1 MNEPTTRDA
10 DLTRARILDAAFG
23 LFVDHGFAAVT
34 MRELAEASGVTKSL
48 IHHHFGNK
56 EGLWDA
62 VKEMAFAR
70 YYEGQKDEL
79 EQAGDPDSNLLSN
92 SVVRY
97 FRFLAE
103 NPRVVRLFTWAHLEG
118 DSSCSHMDA
127 ELVGLGAE
135 RVRQAQQ
142 AGQLRDDVNPTH
154 VVTTF
159 INACTQWFAT
169 CEHHADWPGMGSNE
183 EYLEDFLKIFMR
195 GLQPD

>member
-1 MNEPTTRDA
+1 MTEPATRDA
-10 DLTRARILDAAFG
+10 ELTRARILEAAFER
-23 LFVDHGFAAVT
+23 FVDRGFAAVT

-70 YYEGQKDEL
+70 YYLGQKEEL
-79 EQAGDPDSNLLSN
+79 EREGDADANLLRN
-92 SVVRY
+92 SVVLY

-103 NPRVVRLFTWAHLEG
+103 NPRVVRLFTWTHLEG
-118 DSSCSHMDA
+118 DSSCTHMDA

-169 CEHHADWPGMGSNE
+169 CEHHADWPGMGSDE
-183 EYLEDFLKIFMR
+183 EYLDGFLKIFMR